1 MVQVAEYAK
10 MEESRDYYSYKLPQ
24 EVPSNFLRMFIDLTP
39 KSDCIVVRPDF
50 DKIVDEKVSSNQ
62 VSKDF
67 DRRFVVE
74 TAASSGREPEI
85 LFKPCDF

>member
-1 MVQVAEYAK
+1 MAEYEK
-10 MEESRDYYSYKLPQ
+10 MGEGRDYYSYNLPRAIT
-24 EVPSNFLRMFIDLTP
+24 SNYLELYFSLTP
-39 KSDCIVVRPDF
+39 KSDCIVVRPEF

-62 VSKDF
+62 VSKDI

-74 TAASSGREPEI
+74 TATSSGREPEI

>member
-1 MVQVAEYAK
+1 MAKYAK
-10 MEESRDYYSYKLPQ
+10 MEENRDYYSY
-24 EVPSNFLRMFIDLTP
+24 NFPGAMTTNYLGMLIHLTP
-39 KSDCIVVRPDF
+39 KSDCIVVKPDF

-74 TAASSGREPEI
+74 TATSSGREPEI
-85 LFKPCDF
+85 LF